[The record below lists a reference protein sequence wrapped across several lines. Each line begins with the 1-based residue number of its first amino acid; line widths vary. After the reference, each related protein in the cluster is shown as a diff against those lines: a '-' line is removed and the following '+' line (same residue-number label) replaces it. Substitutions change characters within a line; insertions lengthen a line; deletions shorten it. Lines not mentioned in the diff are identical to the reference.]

1 MLALCIL
8 PTAMM
13 QLKTRIRGDAVRRA
27 ILGILAA
34 FTFFMVVG
42 RLISGVHWLTDIIGG
57 VLLSVGLVML
67 YAFATKRQGKSRKNS
82 LACV

>member
-8 PTAMM
+8 PTAMI

-34 FTFFMVVG
+34 FTVFLVVG
-42 RLISGVHWLTDIIGG
+42 RLISGVHWLSDIVGG
-57 VLLSVGLVML
+57 VLLSAGLVSL
-67 YAFATKRQGKSRKNS
+67 YA
-82 LACV
+82 LAAKQRENA

>member
-1 MLALCIL
+1 MLALCVL
-8 PTAMM
+8 PTAMI

-34 FTFFMVVG
+34 FTVFMVVG

-67 YAFATKRQGKSRKNS
+67 YAFAVKRQGKSRDHSPNT
-82 LACV
+82 V